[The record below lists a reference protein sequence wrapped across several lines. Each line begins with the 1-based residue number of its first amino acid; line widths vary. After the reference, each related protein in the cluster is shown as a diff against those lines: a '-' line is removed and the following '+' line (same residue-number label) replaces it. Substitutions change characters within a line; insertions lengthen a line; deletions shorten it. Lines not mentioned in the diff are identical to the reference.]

1 MRDAFE
7 VMPRET
13 AMMFQFLEAI
23 PSLNDF
29 VLIGGT
35 ALALHFG
42 HRISEDLDFI
52 TALPRLPRAVLKNVE
67 EMIRRDG
74 HALVYRD
81 IPASVDDFE
90 KAGMDLRD
98 YSQTWLIDESVK
110 VTFFTADD
118 HHKRVL
124 VNPNRK
130 DRFRVGSLVELSAL
144 KALVACERSKS
155 RDWVDLFILERDH
168 GFGLA
173 QWKEAYDTA
182 GLTSAHFERALNRI
196 CEGALLASDEGFAS
210 LPGATPSMDA
220 ITSHFR
226 ALREGYELSLAKQ
239 KLQGW
244 ESSARISPN

>member
-1 MRDAFE
+1 MRDPFE

-13 AMMFQFLEAI
+13 AMMFRFLETI

-35 ALALHFG
+35 ALALHLG
-42 HRISEDLDFI
+42 HRTSEDLDFI
-52 TALPRLPRAVLKNVE
+52 TTLPRLPRAVLRNVE

-74 HALVYRD
+74 HTVVYRD

-90 KAGMDLRD
+90 KAGMDLHD
-98 YSQTWLIDESVK
+98 YSQNWLIDESVK
-110 VTFFTADD
+110 VTFFTADE

-124 VNPNRK
+124 ADPNRD
-130 DRFRVGSLVELSAL
+130 DRFRVGSLDELSAL

-173 QWKEAYDTA
+173 QWKGAYDKA

-196 CEGALLASDEGFAS
+196 CEGARLPTDEGFSALLSNPPS
-210 LPGATPSMDA
+210 LDA

-226 ALREGYELSLAKQ
+226 ALREAYELSLAKQ
-239 KLQGW
+239 KLQGP
-244 ESSARISPN
+244 EMG